1 MKLYFYGK
9 SFSGSADTPGK
20 GIISIMLPDLGV
32 MYRTQFEGTQSE
44 CEFTAAIM
52 AVKFVENNKEL
63 LSRQELVLLSD
74 SSELVNQVNQKTPLL
89 GKKKV
94 YRDIILM
101 YLKKYNLKIAWI
113 PHSENRAAGLLPDLP
128 PLKLNL
134 NLDFDFGQAGK
145 DSALSDREDLKNK
158 HRIN

>member
-9 SFSGSADTPGK
+9 NFSGSTDTSGK
-20 GIISIMLPDLGV
+20 GIISIILPDLGV
-32 MYRTQFEGTQSE
+32 MYRTQFEGTQRE

-63 LSRQELVLLSD
+63 LSKQELQLLSD
-74 SSELVNQVNQKTPLL
+74 SSELVSRINNNSPLL
-89 GKKKV
+89 GKEKI

-101 YLKKYNLKIAWI
+101 YLKKYNLKMAWI
-113 PHSENRAAGLLPDLP
+113 PRSENRAAKPVPNLP

-134 NLDFDFGQAGK
+134 NLDFDFGQDGR
-145 DSALSDREDLKNK
+145 DSALSNPANLKNI

>member
-9 SFSGSADTPGK
+9 SFSESADTSGK
-20 GIISIMLPDLGV
+20 GIISIILPDLGV

-63 LSRQELVLLSD
+63 LSRQELLLLSD
-74 SSELVNQVNQKTPLL
+74 SSELVNRVNQSTPLL
-89 GKKKV
+89 GKEKI

-113 PHSENRAAGLLPDLP
+113 PRSENRAAKLVPDLP
-128 PLKLNL
+128 PLKLSL
-134 NLDFDFGQAGK
+134 NLDFDFGQDGR
-145 DSALSDREDLKNK
+145 DSALSQTVNLKNI